1 MIASEEHPN
10 FARLTALLN
19 QQRSPRKTLN
29 TILSVI
35 SRKEEGAMPY
45 YIICPLCGAALDPGE
60 RCDCTKEKA
69 PGTAATVTSARK
81 EHPQPKDTTK
91 AAESKETD
99 RDTRRILESIARLD
113 CLPPH
118 RRIEIAALVD
128 AWAEADINGGP
139 ADQQAGG

>member
-1 MIASEEHPN
+1 MIAAEGHPN

-29 TILSVI
+29 MILSVM

-69 PGTAATVTSARK
+69 PGTAGTVTSAG
-81 EHPQPKDTTK
+81 EGPPPPE
-91 AAESKETD
+91 ESKAMD
-99 RDTRRILESIARLD
+99 KRTRRTLKAIARLSRLNPYGKAGIITLID
-113 CLPPH
+113 ELTEAQKH
-118 RRIEIAALVD
+118 GGGAVD
-128 AWAEADINGGP
+128 P
-139 ADQQAGG
+139 QAGG